1 MIFQRSCL
9 GSWLPNFFQRTNK
22 TVSRPT
28 KNFARCNELSQPPL
42 RQNGL
47 VMSIMQSTEKVAP
60 KNNERLVLNIK
71 VLTAPMVII
80 FQSLTKLK
88 PLEESDLLCGLRT
101 KSIPSGYKVVLFKF
115 LPESMT
121 KRKKIHTKIGV
132 K

>member
-1 MIFQRSCL
+1 M
-9 GSWLPNFFQRTNK
+9 
-22 TVSRPT
+22 SRPT
-28 KNFARCNELSQPPL
+28 KNFARGNELSQPPL

-47 VMSIMQSTEKVAP
+47 VMCIMQSTEKIAP

>member
-1 MIFQRSCL
+1 M
-9 GSWLPNFFQRTNK
+9 
-22 TVSRPT
+22 SRPT
-28 KNFARCNELSQPPL
+28 KNFARGNKLSQPPL

>member
-1 MIFQRSCL
+1 M
-9 GSWLPNFFQRTNK
+9 
-22 TVSRPT
+22 SRPK

-88 PLEESDLLCGLRT
+88 PLEEIR
-101 KSIPSGYKVVLFKF
+101 PSMWV
-115 LPESMT
+115 T
-121 KRKKIHTKIGV
+121 NKISTEWLQSCSF
-132 K
+132 

>member
-1 MIFQRSCL
+1 MC
-9 GSWLPNFFQRTNK
+9 
-22 TVSRPT
+22 
-28 KNFARCNELSQPPL
+28 
-42 RQNGL
+42 
-47 VMSIMQSTEKVAP
+47 IMQSTEKVAP

-88 PLEESDLLCGLRT
+88 PLAEIRPSMWIT
-101 KSIPSGYKVVLFKF
+101 NKSMPSGYKVVLFKF
-115 LPESMT
+115 HPESMT

>member
-22 TVSRPT
+22 TMSRPT

-47 VMSIMQSTEKVAP
+47 VMCIMQSTEKVAP

-88 PLEESDLLCGLRT
+88 PLEEIRPSMWIT
-101 KSIPSGYKVVLFKF
+101 NKSMPSGYKVVLFKF
-115 LPESMT
+115 HPESMT